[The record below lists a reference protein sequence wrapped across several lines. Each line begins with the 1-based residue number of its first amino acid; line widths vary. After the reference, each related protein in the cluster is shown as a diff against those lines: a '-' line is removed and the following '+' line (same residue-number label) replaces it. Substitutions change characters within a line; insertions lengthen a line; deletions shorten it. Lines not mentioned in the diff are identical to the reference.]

1 MHTPPRASPVTQ
13 RPASAVTRRAPG
25 HARWWGWP
33 LVLLG
38 CLLLLA
44 GDVVPTPT
52 PAARS
57 GLSAAPA
64 LFGRTSC
71 RLPPGIPLPAGA
83 FFDRAQSTTIEAVPH
98 QVYCAYILSL
108 KPHDLYSWYQTHLP
122 GLAWTVFYDRY
133 EGDVLEAVSTSQPL
147 LLQILEVYG
156 GSELRL
162 LFPPG
167 ATAGAVCQ
175 MPADVPAPAGMQVF
189 AAQGLAGGLNCIL
202 IASGDVPATADF
214 YQRALLRHGWQLVER
229 NDPTQRGAAILAFT
243 KDSRRAYFYLFPW
256 KGVDG
261 PVLFVEVS
269 VLCRCR

>member
-1 MHTPPRASPVTQ
+1 MRTPPLTSPVTR
-13 RPASAVTRRAPG
+13 RPASAVPRRTLWRG
-25 HARWWGWP
+25 RWWGWA
-33 LVLLG
+33 LLALG
-38 CLLLLA
+38 CLLLA
-44 GDVVPTPT
+44 GD
-52 PAARS
+52 
-57 GLSAAPA
+57 LAPA
-64 LFGRTSC
+64 LAPARMAGPPAASALFGKTSC

-83 FFDRAQSTTIEAVPH
+83 FFDRAQATSVEAVPH

-108 KPHDLYSWYQTHLP
+108 KPPGVRAWYQARLP
-122 GLAWTVFYDRY
+122 ELAWTTFHDRY
-133 EGDVLEAVSTSQPL
+133 DGDVLKAASATQPL
-147 LLQILEVYG
+147 ILQILEVYG

-202 IASGDVPATADF
+202 ISSGDMLTAAGF
-214 YQRALLRHGWQLVER
+214 YQRALPQHGWHLTSS
-229 NDPTQRGAAILAFT
+229 NDPRQNAAAILAFT